1 MAVYSFYIFDR
12 HAECIYKR
20 RWLPR
25 PTSIVGKSSRSASE
39 TPTPGLGQTVRST
52 DDDSKLVFGTVFSLR
67 NMVRKLGGE
76 EDNFISYTTSQYK
89 LHYYETPTNIKF
101 VMLTDLK
108 SPSMHIALQQ
118 IYINLFV
125 EYVVKNPLSPTEHPG
140 GVGVNNE
147 LFEESL
153 EQFVDSGMRCS
164 VHRYGLRMAPAEYL
178 HEQRARLNMTLQ
190 RLRIIQHRLF
200 EPWPVIESRVARGS
214 ELPEKG
220 KLRSLASRVALYTR
234 E

>member
-1 MAVYSFYIFDR
+1 MVVYSFYIFDR

-25 PTSIVGKSSRSASE
+25 PTSIVGKSRSDTVSGAA
-39 TPTPGLGQTVRST
+39 PTGLGQTVRST

-76 EDNFISYTTSQYK
+76 DDNFVSFTTSQYK
-89 LHYYETPTNIKF
+89 LHYYETPTNTKF

-108 SPSMHIALQQ
+108 SPSMRIALQQ

-125 EYVVKNPLSPTEHPG
+125 EYGSCASLWSRTPFSPTEHPG

-153 EQFVDSGMRCS
+153 EQFV
-164 VHRYGLRMAPAEYL
+164 V
-178 HEQRARLNMTLQ
+178 RA
-190 RLRIIQHRLF
+190 F
-200 EPWPVIESRVARGS
+200 
-214 ELPEKG
+214 
-220 KLRSLASRVALYTR
+220 
-234 E
+234 